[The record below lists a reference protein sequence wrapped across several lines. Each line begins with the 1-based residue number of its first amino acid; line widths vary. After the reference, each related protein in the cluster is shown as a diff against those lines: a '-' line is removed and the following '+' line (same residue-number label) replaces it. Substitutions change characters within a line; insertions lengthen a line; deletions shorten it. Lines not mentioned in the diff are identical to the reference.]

1 MNTGQMLLVMLAILL
16 FSTIIIATYNNL
28 FTVLYMAYEA
38 MYQMQAYK
46 IVDRI
51 FQEID
56 AMNVSNFK
64 TLDEIKDEYIIG
76 DSVLTINNVDYN
88 IETSTHWCDQY
99 GGNPTDTLHNYQRID
114 VIIYCE
120 IGNDTLW
127 TGTDTHPIRYI
138 YGDLGS

>member
-16 FSTIIIATYNNL
+16 FSTIIISTYNNL

-46 IVDRI
+46 IVDKI

-56 AMNVSNFK
+56 AMNISSLK
-64 TLDEIKDEYIIG
+64 TLEEIKNEYIYD
-76 DSVLTINNVDYN
+76 DSIMTINNVNYVIN
-88 IETSTHWCDQY
+88 TSTNWCDQY
-99 GGNPTDTLHNYQRID
+99 GGAPTDTLQNYQRID
-114 VIIYCE
+114 IIVYCK

-127 TGTDTHPIRYI
+127 TGTNTYPVRYI
-138 YGDLGS
+138 YGALGS